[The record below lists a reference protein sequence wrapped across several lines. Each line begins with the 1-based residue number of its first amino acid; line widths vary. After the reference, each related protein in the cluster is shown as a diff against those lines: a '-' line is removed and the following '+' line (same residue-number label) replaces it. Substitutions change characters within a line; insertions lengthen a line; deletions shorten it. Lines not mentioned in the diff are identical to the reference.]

1 MEERQTV
8 EEPNAN
14 LEWNHWLIISA
25 KGLFLIAIF
34 STLMTV
40 CQTVVLF
47 FMSMFLICVA
57 AGSTLVQVDDDQVN
71 TILRMLTI

>member
-1 MEERQTV
+1 M

-14 LEWNHWLIISA
+14 LEQNNWLLISA
-25 KGLFLIAIF
+25 KVLFLIAVS

-47 FMSMFLICVA
+47 FISMFLICVA
-57 AGSTLVQVDDDQVN
+57 AGSTLVQVDDVQVN